1 MATSPLSALD
11 LSANRTSTNLS
22 PAELIE
28 RAIAAGEGKLASNGA
43 LVCMTG
49 DRSGRSPNDKFLED
63 VPAINPKI
71 WWRSEKQTGAPN
83 RPITPA
89 GFDLAMKIA
98 IDHLNSRPRV
108 YTFDGYAGADPKY
121 RLGTRVVAEQA

>member
-1 MATSPLSALD
+1 MSTVKRPAALEQLD
-11 LSANRTSTNLS
+11 LSPKRAHLNLP
-22 PAELIE
+22 PAALVEH
-28 RAIAAGEGKLASNGA
+28 AISAGEGKLAANGA
-43 LVCMTG
+43 IVCLTG

-71 WWRSEKQTGAPN
+71 WWRSEKQAGAPN

-98 IDHLNSRPRV
+98 VDHLNSRPRV
-108 YTFDGYAGADPKY
+108 FTFDGYAGADP
-121 RLGTRVVAEQA
+121 